1 MMDGGFP
8 LTRIVRG
15 LPVTVPFVGPE
26 ALERRR
32 GEVFRVR
39 VGANE
44 SAFGI
49 SPRAREAMFRAVE
62 RVSWY
67 NDPENYEI
75 RAAIAGFHGVPFEN
89 VSVGSGIDDLL
100 GLVVRVFV
108 EPGET
113 VVTSLGAYPT
123 FNYHVKGFGGLLHFV
138 PYRDDR
144 NDLEGLAEAAAAT
157 EARLVYLSNPDNP
170 SGTWHTST
178 NIRAFEKSLPERCL
192 LILDEAY
199 SEFATQDAPS
209 PMAPIQ
215 PRVIR
220 MRTFSKAHGM
230 AGARI
235 GYAVADAVVVEALEK
250 VRHHYGVNRVA
261 QAGALASLEDSD
273 FVAHV
278 VNSVVEGRSDYA
290 RLGESLGLPTL
301 PSAANFVAFDAGTAQ
316 RANTILET
324 LQRHGAFV
332 RKPAAAPLDRCF
344 RVTVGTPR
352 ERLLFAGILR
362 SVLGEL
368 SPEQSL

>member
-1 MMDGGFP
+1 MDTGFP

-15 LPVTVPFVGPE
+15 LPASVPFVGPE

-32 GEVFRVR
+32 GEAFRVR
-39 VGANE
+39 LGANE

-49 SPRAREAMFRAVE
+49 SPLAREAMFRAVE

-123 FNYHVKGFGGLLHFV
+123 FNYHVNGFGGLLHFV

-144 NDLEGLAEAAAAT
+144 NDLEGLAGAATET

-170 SGTWHTST
+170 AGTWHTSA
-178 NIRAFEKSLPERCL
+178 NIRTFEKTLPERCL

-199 SEFATQDAPS
+199 SEFSTRDAP
-209 PMAPIQ
+209 PPTAPIQ

-235 GYAVADAVVVEALEK
+235 GYAIADAAIVEAIEK

-261 QAGALASLEDSD
+261 QAGALASLQDTD
-273 FVAHV
+273 FVANV
-278 VNSVVEGRSDYA
+278 VNSVVAGRSDYA

-301 PSAANFVAFDAGTAQ
+301 PSATNFVAFDAGTAK

-324 LQRHGAFV
+324 LQRQGAFV
-332 RKPAAAPLDRCF
+332 RKPGSPPLDRCF
-344 RVTVGTPR
+344 RVTVGTPG
-352 ERLLFAGILR
+352 ERMLFAEILT
-362 SVLGEL
+362 SVLDEL
-368 SPEQSL
+368 SQKRTL